1 VTSPDT
7 DLTPGVVFVQ
17 TVIPDYRVRFFR
29 ALEEELGPQL
39 LLVSGEDDWGR
50 DLPHVDGI
58 AHATARNRFFLRRRL
73 LWQSDV
79 VRTALAA
86 RVAILNL
93 NPRILSTWV
102 VLLGRRLRGRR
113 TVLWGHV
120 WPRAG
125 QASRTEHVR
134 GVMRR
139 LANVLVVYTESEAML
154 ARSLRGSHVVVAAP
168 NALYSRAELGAAD
181 PPERTTDF
189 VCVGRLIDEKRP
201 QLVLDAFERALE
213 ELPDDTKLV
222 FVGDGPRRGSLEA
235 AVEARGLVARV
246 VFRGRVSAL
255 DDLRRVYEP
264 AIASVSPGTAGL
276 SVIQSLGFGVPVIVT
291 DDARHGPEIEATVEG
306 ENAVFFD
313 GSSPDALERALVAV
327 AAGRDEWRARRP
339 TIAGRL
345 ADRYTIEA
353 MAAAFAAAVRT

>member
-1 VTSPDT
+1 MTSPDT
-7 DLTPGVVFVQ
+7 EPTRGIVFVQ

-86 RVAILNL
+86 QVAILNL
-93 NPRILSTWV
+93 NPRIVSTWV

-113 TVLWGHV
+113 TVLWGHL

-125 QASRTEHVR
+125 RASRTERVR

-139 LANVLVVYTESEAML
+139 LANVLVVYTESEARL

-168 NALYSRAELGAAD
+168 NALYSRTELGASD

-201 QLVLDAFERALE
+201 RLVLDAFEQALAA
-213 ELPDDTKLV
+213 LPDETKLV
-222 FVGDGPRRGSLEA
+222 FVGDGGLRESLESA
-235 AVEARGLVARV
+235 ADERGLAERV
-246 VFRGRVSAL
+246 VFRGHVAAL
-255 DDLRRVYEP
+255 DDLRRVYGP

-276 SVIQSLGFGVPVIVT
+276 SVIQSLGFGVPAIVT

-313 GSSPDALERALVAV
+313 GSSPEALSRVLVAV
-327 AAGRDEWRARRP
+327 AAERDEWRARRP
-339 TIAGRL
+339 TIAGRV
-345 ADRYTIEA
+345 ADAYTIEA
-353 MAAAFAAAVRT
+353 MAGAFAAAVRG

>member
-1 VTSPDT
+1 MSSPDR
-7 DLTPGVVFVQ
+7 TPGVVFVQ

-39 LLVSGEDDWGR
+39 LLVSGSDDWGR
-50 DLPHVDGI
+50 DLPHVHGV
-58 AHATARNRFFLRRRL
+58 AHASARNRFFLRRRL

-86 RVAILNL
+86 QVAILNL

-125 QASRTEHVR
+125 QASRTERVR

-139 LANVLVVYTESEAML
+139 LANVLVVYTESEAEL

-168 NALYSRAELGAAD
+168 NALYSRTELGAAD
-181 PPERTTDF
+181 PPEHTTDF

-201 QLVLDAFERALE
+201 RLVLDAFEQAREALPAE
-213 ELPDDTKLV
+213 AKLV
-222 FVGDGPRRGSLEA
+222 FVGDGPLRARLERA
-235 AVEARGLVARV
+235 ADERGLAGRV
-246 VFRGRVSAL
+246 VFRGHVSAL
-255 DDLRRVYEP
+255 DELRRVYEP

-276 SVIQSLGFGVPVIVT
+276 SVIQSLGFGVPAIVT
-291 DDARHGPEIEATVEG
+291 DDARHGPEIEAISEG

-313 GSSPDALERALVAV
+313 GSSPASLERALVAV
-327 AAGRDEWRARRP
+327 ATERDEWRARRP
-339 TIAGRL
+339 AIAGHV
-345 ADRYTIEA
+345 AERYTIEA
-353 MAAAFAAAVRT
+353 MAAGFAAAVRG